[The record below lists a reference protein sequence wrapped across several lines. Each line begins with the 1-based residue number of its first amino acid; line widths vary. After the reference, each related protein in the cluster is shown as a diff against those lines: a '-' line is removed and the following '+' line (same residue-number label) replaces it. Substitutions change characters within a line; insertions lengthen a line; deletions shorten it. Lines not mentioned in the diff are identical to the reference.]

1 MEKKVPIPVVIPVN
15 ANELSRGLRMAFEGM
30 SMVFNSLGTG
40 CRISGEMEAETDT
53 GQTEAGQTE
62 QTITGQTKAGQGATE
77 QETQPDENSTETG
90 AEASTEA
97 AVEKT
102 TEKTTEK
109 TAEASAP
116 AAPAKPASPTSSVTI
131 DDITKIIVKKIKKD
145 RGNNQKIGSIL
156 KTYGVAKVSELPAEK
171 YEAFLT
177 DLAAI

>member
-77 QETQPDENSTETG
+77 QETQPDENSAETG

-97 AVEKT
+97 AV
-102 TEKTTEK
+102 EKTTEK

-116 AAPAKPASPTSSVTI
+116 AAPAKPASPASSVTL

-145 RGNNQKIGSIL
+145 RSSNQKIGAIL
-156 KTYGVAKVSELPAEK
+156 KTYGVAKVSELPADK

>member
-1 MEKKVPIPVVIPVN
+1 MKKKAVTPAVIPVD
-15 ANELSRGLRMAFEGM
+15 ADELSRGLRMAFEGM

-40 CRISGEMEAETDT
+40 CRISGEMEAGQTEA

-77 QETQPDENSTETG
+77 QETQPDENSAETG

-102 TEKTTEK
+102 
-109 TAEASAP
+109 AEVSAP
-116 AAPAKPASPTSSVTI
+116 AAPAKPASPASSVAL

-145 RGNNQKIGSIL
+145 RSSNQKIGSIL